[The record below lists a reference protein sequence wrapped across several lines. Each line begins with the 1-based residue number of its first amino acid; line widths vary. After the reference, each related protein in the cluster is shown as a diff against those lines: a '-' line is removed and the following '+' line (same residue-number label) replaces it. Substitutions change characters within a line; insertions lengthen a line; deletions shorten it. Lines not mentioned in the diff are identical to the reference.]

1 MENVT
6 NSNIGDTNG
15 SHPLQCTK
23 FPEFQ
28 EHLDICQECP
38 DLIFLT
44 VTGPI
49 PFSRSGLKPHSSNIY
64 VRAN

>member
-1 MENVT
+1 MEENVT

-44 VTGPI
+44 VKLG
-49 PFSRSGLKPHSSNIY
+49 SRSILTF
-64 VRAN
+64 RAEAS